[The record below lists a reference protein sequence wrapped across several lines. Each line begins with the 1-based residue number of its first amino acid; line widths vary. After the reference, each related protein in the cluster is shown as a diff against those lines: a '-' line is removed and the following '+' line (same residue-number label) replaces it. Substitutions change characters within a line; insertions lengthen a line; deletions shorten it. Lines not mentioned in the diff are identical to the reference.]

1 MKAGAAHVAFSASS
15 RAVVRNFY
23 ANALEAGGSPH
34 GSPAAR
40 EDGESIFNAAVLDHD
55 GNSVEVVF
63 HEDAEFDDT
72 ASYSGQSR
80 VLTVRQ
86 DVVGNL
92 SDNKSTVSTNTLKST
107 ATSSAKKALM
117 PPSSVASK
125 SNKAPS
131 VANSTA
137 SKSMSRAIET
147 PILPRSFTAPT
158 QTLTPKS
165 SDDTIQISRKTLVGT
180 ILGAA
185 AGAAVGKVS
194 CLFLHCR
201 C

>member
-15 RAVVRNFY
+15 RAAVRNFY
-23 ANALEAGGSPH
+23 ANALEAGGRSH

-40 EDGESIFNAAVLDHD
+40 EDDEGIFNAAVLDHD

-63 HEDAEFDDT
+63 HEDAAFDDGS
-72 ASYSGQSR
+72 SYAGQSR
-80 VLTVRQ
+80 VLTLRK

-92 SDNKSTVSTNTLKST
+92 SDNKSTVSTNTQKST
-107 ATSSAKKALM
+107 ATSAAKKALM
-117 PPSSVASK
+117 PANSVASRN
-125 SNKAPS
+125 NKAPS

-137 SKSMSRAIET
+137 SKSTSRTIEMPT
-147 PILPRSFTAPT
+147 IQRSFTAPT
-158 QTLTPKS
+158 LSAKS

-185 AGAAVGKVS
+185 AGAAVGRS
-194 CLFLHCR
+194 SHRFIQTAMC
-201 C
+201 